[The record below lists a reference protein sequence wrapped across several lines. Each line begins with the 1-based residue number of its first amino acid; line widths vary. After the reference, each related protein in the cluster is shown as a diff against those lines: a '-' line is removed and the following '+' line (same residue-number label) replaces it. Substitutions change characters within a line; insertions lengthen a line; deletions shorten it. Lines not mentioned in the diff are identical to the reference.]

1 VIYLILS
8 STGFV
13 FLFLFEVVNIHN
25 LPAFKPI
32 LFFLSNALLI
42 PSVIMMAFASDK
54 VVFPVWVEWLGW
66 ILFPPAVLLKIYS
79 LLIGLP
85 FHQTYVSKGVKDTL
99 VTTGIYALVRYPW
112 VFSFLLILISLILI
126 SGSRLLM
133 IATPILIGLNLL
145 LVVLQDR
152 FFYDRMFTGY
162 AAYRKQTPMLI
173 PNKQSFKAFKR
184 SIRLEVKM
192 FNFRKNEQ

>member
-1 VIYLILS
+1 
-8 STGFV
+8 
-13 FLFLFEVVNIHN
+13 
-25 LPAFKPI
+25 
-32 LFFLSNALLI
+32 
-42 PSVIMMAFASDK
+42 MMAFASDK

-112 VFSFLLILISLILI
+112 VFSLSLILI